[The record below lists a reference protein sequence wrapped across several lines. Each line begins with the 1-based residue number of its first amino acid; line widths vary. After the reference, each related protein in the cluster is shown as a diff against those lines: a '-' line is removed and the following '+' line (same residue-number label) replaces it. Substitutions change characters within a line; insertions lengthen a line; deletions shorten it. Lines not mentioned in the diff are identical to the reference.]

1 MPYLLRRFAANSLTT
16 SPPKSDQI
24 YGTHSVVILPETG
37 NNQAYY
43 KYEPYAPGVE
53 FAVSSLY
60 RLILPN
66 TTPETLLVKLV
77 SGEQSGLYLASKAIT
92 GRNFAEVINQSEVI
106 SAIDMK
112 NFSSLFLASFLVC
125 TGDSKPDNFVMH
137 FNYDS
142 RGLVSTE
149 LISIDNDIAF
159 YRNRLQVNAERKV
172 YSDMLNILYLMP
184 QMAQPVSPYLREYLT
199 K

>member
-1 MPYLLRRFAANSLTT
+1 MPYLLRRFASHALTIT
-16 SPPKSDQI
+16 PPKSDQI

-37 NNQAYY
+37 RNQAYY
-43 KYEPYAPGVE
+43 KFEPYAPGIE

-77 SGEQSGLYLASKAIT
+77 QENQSGLYLASKAIT
-92 GRNFAEVINQSEVI
+92 GRNFAEVINQGEVI
-106 SAIDMK
+106 RAIDMK
-112 NFSSLFLASFLVC
+112 NFSSLFLSSFLVC
-125 TGDSKPDNFVMH
+125 TGDSKPDNFVVH

-159 YRNRLQVNAERKV
+159 YRSRLQVSAERKM

-184 QMAQPVSPYLREYLT
+184 QMEEPVSPYLRDYLV